1 MPAFEQM
8 TQQPVFFALAVIS
21 VVLTVGY
28 YWGSSANRKLFFAI
42 YDELSQVIR
51 PTAKNYGNIGG
62 SKEYY
67 ANFTLHKESPLA
79 KVDAKFTFLPRQLW
93 PYLPIAMLVDKY
105 DQLLVAL
112 HFKQKLREE
121 GHLIEAEYMAART
134 ARIANSDKFNLEN
147 LKWGSRNFRIYYKN
161 KKTGDRFKEL
171 VGSMDDPGVVRHIA
185 LLPEQKKCFVF
196 LIPRKGRVAKDM
208 APVYRWLLDAE

>member
-1 MPAFEQM
+1 
-8 TQQPVFFALAVIS
+8 
-21 VVLTVGY
+21 
-28 YWGSSANRKLFFAI
+28 
-42 YDELSQVIR
+42 
-51 PTAKNYGNIGG
+51 
-62 SKEYY
+62 
-67 ANFTLHKESPLA
+67 
-79 KVDAKFTFLPRQLW
+79 
-93 PYLPIAMLVDKY
+93 
-105 DQLLVAL
+105 
-112 HFKQKLREE
+112 
-121 GHLIEAEYMAART
+121 MAART